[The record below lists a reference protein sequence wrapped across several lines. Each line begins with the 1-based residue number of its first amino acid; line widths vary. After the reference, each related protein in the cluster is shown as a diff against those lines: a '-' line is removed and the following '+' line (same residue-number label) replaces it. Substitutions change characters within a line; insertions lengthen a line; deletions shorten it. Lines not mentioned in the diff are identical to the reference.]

1 MTSATY
7 GPPLHYHLMPYFFN
21 TGIPAYVEKRAA
33 QAPEGDQLRLSVL
46 ANQLAI
52 TQLNQVVTQLLK
64 IGEKEGAAD
73 QPPRM
78 TSELLEFQRKLL
90 ENVIKGFTSLDKT
103 LRDLDSSRKQEEESA
118 MLDAMQKS
126 LGSQKTF
133 LEGLGERL
141 LGNVSDIG
149 SAVSELL
156 PPYEVRISN
165 LEEQLSDLASLVAGA
180 RADLFNLS
188 LLMQENFDNLTRE
201 EPPTPAP
208 RPCPD
213 HYFHLEGECFFA
225 SVEGQA
231 LNWNQ
236 ARKTCRLTDGDLAE
250 PEDVLRL
257 ILALGDATNATGAV
271 FWVGAQREQQPAGGG
286 AGRSDAEEDEDVA
299 GSLDGWRWLS
309 GAPVGRGWLL
319 GRPSLDSTKACLGV
333 SGEGLSN
340 ENCNSDRRFVCELA
354 MGG

>member
-103 LRDLDSSRKQEEESA
+103 LRDLDSSRKQGEESA

-201 EPPTPAP
+201 GRRGRPAASRTATWPSPRTSSGSSSRSATPPTQRAP
-208 RPCPD
+208 CS
-213 HYFHLEGECFFA
+213 G
-225 SVEGQA
+225 
-231 LNWNQ
+231 
-236 ARKTCRLTDGDLAE
+236 
-250 PEDVLRL
+250 
-257 ILALGDATNATGAV
+257 
-271 FWVGAQREQQPAGGG
+271 GAQREQQPAGGG